1 MNSLSRYRQRE
12 RGGGER
18 EEEREELGWAARG
31 RELSGQFKSHCIKR
45 QEKPFN
51 LLVTKICYLLN
62 CAIKN
67 ENANEPG
74 QDEAAMHGQRHWERE
89 RERAGEA
96 EAAGRGRR
104 ESILIYHGE
113 WARNG
118 IGIGIGS
125 GLEMGM
131 SRGNSRE
138 GREKKRGDR

>member
-12 RGGGER
+12 RER
-18 EEEREELGWAARG
+18 GAERGREREELGWAARG

-67 ENANEPG
+67 EDANEPG

-89 RERAGEA
+89 RERAGEAEA

-118 IGIGIGS
+118 IGIGIGI
-125 GLEMGM
+125 GT
-131 SRGNSRE
+131 GNGNEQGQFER
-138 GREKKRGDR
+138 R